1 MKVIRRRRSDICC
14 DFQQITNGW
23 WQYNLIQD
31 MNQAVRETDDSNSWL
46 TIPSLHMHLMYH
58 SVDYDLPVFS
68 IDTFLNGD
76 SIGVGN
82 AR

>member
-1 MKVIRRRRSDICC
+1 
-14 DFQQITNGW
+14 
-23 WQYNLIQD
+23 